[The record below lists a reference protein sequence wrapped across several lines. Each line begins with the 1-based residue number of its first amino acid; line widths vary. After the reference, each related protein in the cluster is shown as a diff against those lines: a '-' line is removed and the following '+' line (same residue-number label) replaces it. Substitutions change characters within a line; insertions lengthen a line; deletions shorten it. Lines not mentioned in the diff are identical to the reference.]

1 MKKPHNTAKN
11 ARNGDSKMSK
21 KIGSTLLAFLLVIAA
36 FATLPSNA
44 FAKSYADQLRDKGF
58 PESYISKLVALHDK
72 YPKWDFQPLKTG
84 LDFTSAVNAE
94 RSPHSKQLIE
104 RQSSLS
110 SAYYCTCSSCK
121 NKPQEGSS
129 WYSASQNAVMH
140 YMDPRNF
147 FDEKHIFQ
155 FESTAYN
162 SAQTKTGVETILSST
177 WMHNSLINYLTTD
190 GKTRKNYDS
199 KTKYSDAILAAAKN
213 SGMSAYYLASKIVQE
228 VGSTKATT
236 GGASGSSAPFYG
248 IYNYYNIGA
257 YSGAMDGLEWAA
269 GYLRLEENATIYS
282 DYKDGKVSG
291 TKTTAKAGQ
300 YMVWRANAG
309 DYYRVRLY
317 TDNTGSYSTGI
328 SGYVKKSVC
337 RTKYFNYGRPWSNP
351 YKSIYYG
358 ATYIANGFSKTQN
371 TGYLQKFNVAPGTA
385 EKHSHEYMANV
396 QAAASESVTTYNAY
410 KAAKILD
417 TAKTFIIPVYNNMPS
432 STADVSHISTT
443 ADTTTTTK
451 VTTTTANKNQVTG
464 LTLTARTKTSL
475 TYKWNKVSGATK
487 YYIDITNKT
496 KGSNFSKTVTGTS
509 ATLNNLTDT
518 QEYAVRVRA
527 YVGGKYGPYSAYNTK
542 HCLPGSVS
550 GAKIKSRS
558 AASVTLK
565 WSKKAGADGYY
576 IYRYDTKTKK
586 TTKVA
591 TITGNKTSGA
601 VSKLNANTAYTFQV
615 AAYTKD
621 SKTKTGAKSS
631 KVSTKTLT
639 ATPKI
644 SSATSTK
651 SKKITLKWGKVT
663 CSGYQVQYS
672 TTKNFKKN
680 FLDFTVSKTAT
691 GKTFS
696 TYRAK
701 TTYYV
706 RMRSYRTEGKK
717 KVYSA
722 WSTTK
727 AVKVK

>member
-1 MKKPHNTAKN
+1 MTKKFFSTFLALCLLMTA
-11 ARNGDSKMSK
+11 
-21 KIGSTLLAFLLVIAA
+21 LAA
-36 FATLPSNA
+36 LPANA

-58 PESYISKLVALHDK
+58 PESYISKLVSLHNK

-84 LDFTSAVNAE
+84 LNFTSAVNAE

-110 SAYYCTCSSCK
+110 AAYYCSCASCK

-147 FDEKHIFQ
+147 LDEKHIFQ

-162 SAQTKTGVETILSST
+162 SAQTKAGVETILSPT
-177 WMHNSLINYLTTD
+177 WMHDSLINYLTTD
-190 GKTRKNYDS
+190 GKTRKNYNS

-236 GGASGSSAPFYG
+236 GGASGDRSPFIG

-269 GYLRLEENATIYS
+269 GYLRLEKAATVYS
-282 DYKDGKVSG
+282 NYKDGKVSG
-291 TKTTAKAGQ
+291 TKTQAKVGQ

-317 TDNTGSYSTGI
+317 TDNNGSYSAGI
-328 SGYVKKSVC
+328 SGYVRKSAC
-337 RTKYFNYGRPWSNP
+337 RTKYFNYGRPWTNP
-351 YKSIYYG
+351 YKSIYNG
-358 ATYIANGFSKTQN
+358 AAYIANGFSKTQN

-417 TAKTFIIPVYNNMPS
+417 TAKTFIIPVYSGMPA
-432 STADVSHISTT
+432 STANVNHISTST
-443 ADTTTTTK
+443 SGSTTTTK
-451 VTTTTANKNQVTG
+451 PSTTAAAKNQVTG
-464 LTLTARTKTSL
+464 LTLTARTQTSL

-496 KGSNFSKTVTGTS
+496 KNTHFSKTVTGTS
-509 ATLNNLTDT
+509 AKLNNLTDT

-527 YVGGKYGPYSAYNTK
+527 YVSGKYGPYSAYNAK
-542 HCLPGSVS
+542 HCLPGKVS

-558 AASVTLK
+558 AASVALR

-591 TITGNKTSGA
+591 TIKGNKTTGT
-601 VSKLNANTAYTFQV
+601 VSKLKANSAYTFQV
-615 AAYTKD
+615 AAYTAD
-621 SKTKTGAKSS
+621 SSTKTGAKSS

-644 SSATSTK
+644 SSATSPK
-651 SKKITLKWGKVT
+651 SKKITIKWGKVA

-672 TTKNFKKN
+672 TTKNFKQN
-680 FLDFTVSKTAT
+680 FLDFTVSKSAKS
-691 GKTFS
+691 KTFS

-722 WSTTK
+722 WSATK

>member
-1 MKKPHNTAKN
+1 MT
-11 ARNGDSKMSK
+11 K
-21 KIGSTLLAFLLVIAA
+21 KICSTFLAICLIIATLSTLP
-36 FATLPSNA
+36 TTA

-58 PESYISKLVALHDK
+58 PESYISKLVSLHNK

-84 LDFTSAVNAE
+84 LDFTAAVKAE

-110 SAYYCTCSSCK
+110 AAYYCSCSACK
-121 NKPQEGSS
+121 GKPQEGSS

-162 SAQTKTGVETILSST
+162 SAQTKAGVETILSPT

-236 GGASGSSAPFYG
+236 GGASGNRAPFYG

-269 GYLRLEENATIYS
+269 GYLRTNEPTTVYS
-282 DYKDGKVSG
+282 NYKDGKVSG
-291 TKTTAKAGQ
+291 TKTQITAGQ
-300 YMVWRANAG
+300 YMVWRGNAG
-309 DYYRVRLY
+309 KYYRVRLY
-317 TDNTGSYSTGI
+317 KDNGGSYSTGI
-328 SGYVKKSVC
+328 SGYVLKSAC
-337 RTKYFNYGRPWSNP
+337 RTKYFSYGRPWTNP
-351 YKSIYYG
+351 YKSIYNG
-358 ATYIANGFSKTQN
+358 ASYIAAGFSKTQN

-410 KAAKILD
+410 KTAKILD
-417 TAKTFIIPVYNNMPS
+417 TTKTFIIPVYSGMPA
-432 STADVSHISTT
+432 STANVSHISTSGS
-443 ADTTTTTK
+443 TTK
-451 VTTTTANKNQVTG
+451 PSTTKPSTTAAAKHQVTG
-464 LTLTARTKTSL
+464 LTLTGRTQTTL

-496 KGSNFSKTVTGTS
+496 KGTRFSKTVTGTS

-518 QEYAVRVRA
+518 QEYTVRVRA
-527 YVGGKYGPYSAYNTK
+527 YVSGKYAPYSAYNAK
-542 HCLPGSVS
+542 HCLPGKVS

-558 AASVTLK
+558 AASVVLQ

-591 TITGNKTSGA
+591 TVRGNKTTGT
-601 VSKLNANTAYTFQV
+601 VSKLKANTGYTFQV
-615 AAYTKD
+615 AAYTAD
-621 SKTKTGAKSS
+621 SSTKTGAKSS
-631 KVSTKTLT
+631 KVSATTLT

-644 SSATSTK
+644 SSATSPKAKT
-651 SKKITLKWGKVT
+651 ITIKWGKVT

-672 TTKNFKKN
+672 TTKNFKQN
-680 FLDFTVSKTAT
+680 FLDFTVSKNAT

-722 WSTTK
+722 WSATK

>member
-1 MKKPHNTAKN
+1 MTKKTFSLFLAICLL
-11 ARNGDSKMSK
+11 MT
-21 KIGSTLLAFLLVIAA
+21 TLTI
-36 FATLPSNA
+36 LPTTA

-58 PESYISKLVALHDK
+58 PESYISKLVSLHNK

-84 LDFTSAVNAE
+84 LNFTAAVKAE

-110 SAYYCTCSSCK
+110 AAYYCSCASCK

-162 SAQTKTGVETILSST
+162 AKQTKAGVETILSPT
-177 WMHNSLINYLTTD
+177 WMHNSLINYLTTN

-236 GGASGSSAPFYG
+236 GGASGNRAPFIG

-282 DYKDGKVSG
+282 DYKNGKVSG
-291 TKTTAKAGQ
+291 TKTKAKKGQ

-309 DYYRVRLY
+309 KYYRVRLY
-317 TDNTGSYSTGI
+317 KDNGGRYTTGT
-328 SGYVKKSVC
+328 SGYVPKSAC

-351 YKSIYYG
+351 YKSIYNG

-410 KAAKILD
+410 KSAKILN
-417 TAKTFIIPVYNNMPS
+417 TAKTFIIPVYSGMPA
-432 STADVSHISTT
+432 STANVNHISTS
-443 ADTTTTTK
+443 ASSSTTTTTK
-451 VTTTTANKNQVTG
+451 PPTTAVAKNRVTG
-464 LTLTARTKTSL
+464 LTLTGRTQTNL

-496 KGSNFSKTVTGTS
+496 KGTNFSKTVTGTS
-509 ATLNNLTDT
+509 ATLHNLTDT

-527 YVGGKYGPYSAYNTK
+527 YVKGKYGPYSAYNTK
-542 HCLPGSVS
+542 HCLPGKVS
-550 GAKIKSRS
+550 GAKIKRRS
-558 AASVTLK
+558 AASVTLQ
-565 WSKKAGADGYY
+565 WSKKPGADGYY
-576 IYRYDTKTKK
+576 IYRYDTKSKK

-591 TITGNKTSGA
+591 TIKGNKTTGT
-601 VSKLNANTAYTFQV
+601 VSKLKANTAYTFQV
-615 AAYTKD
+615 AAYTTD
-621 SKTKTGAKSS
+621 SSTKTGAKSS

-644 SSATSTK
+644 SSATSPK
-651 SKKITLKWGKVT
+651 SKKITIKWGKVA

-672 TTKNFKKN
+672 TTKNFKRN
-680 FLDFTVSKTAT
+680 FLDFTVKKSAT
-691 GKTFS
+691 SKTFS

-722 WSTTK
+722 WSATK
-727 AVKVK
+727 SVKVK

>member
-1 MKKPHNTAKN
+1 MT
-11 ARNGDSKMSK
+11 K
-21 KIGSTLLAFLLVIAA
+21 KICSTFLAICLIIATLSTLP
-36 FATLPSNA
+36 TTA
-44 FAKSYADQLRDKGF
+44 FAKSYADQLRNKGF
-58 PESYISKLVALHDK
+58 PESYISKLVSLHNK

-84 LDFTSAVNAE
+84 LDFTAAVKAE

-110 SAYYCTCSSCK
+110 AAYYCSCSACK
-121 NKPQEGSS
+121 GKPQEGSS

-162 SAQTKTGVETILSST
+162 SAQTKAGVETILSPT

-236 GGASGSSAPFYG
+236 GGASGNRAPFYG

-269 GYLRLEENATIYS
+269 GYLRLEEDATIYS
-282 DYKDGKVSG
+282 NYKDGKVSG
-291 TKTTAKAGQ
+291 TKTQAKAGQ
-300 YMVWRANAG
+300 YMVWRGNAG
-309 DYYRVRLY
+309 KYYRVRLY
-317 TDNTGSYSTGI
+317 TDNGGSYSTGI
-328 SGYVKKSVC
+328 SGYVLKSAC
-337 RTKYFNYGRPWSNP
+337 RTKYFNYGRPWTNP
-351 YKSIYYG
+351 YKSIYNG
-358 ATYIANGFSKTQN
+358 ASYIAAGFSKAQN

-410 KAAKILD
+410 KTAKILD
-417 TAKTFIIPVYNNMPS
+417 TTKTFIIPVYSGMPA
-432 STADVSHISTT
+432 STANVSHISTSGS
-443 ADTTTTTK
+443 TTK
-451 VTTTTANKNQVTG
+451 PSTTKPSTTAAAKHQVTG
-464 LTLTARTKTSL
+464 LTLTGRTQTTL

-496 KGSNFSKTVTGTS
+496 KGTHFSKTVTGTS

-527 YVGGKYGPYSAYNTK
+527 YVSGKYGPYSAYNTK
-542 HCLPGSVS
+542 HCLPGKVS

-558 AASVTLK
+558 AASVALQ

-586 TTKVA
+586 ATKVA
-591 TITGNKTSGA
+591 TVKGNKTTGT
-601 VSKLNANTAYTFQV
+601 VSKLKANTGYTFQV
-615 AAYTKD
+615 AAYTAD
-621 SKTKTGAKSS
+621 SSTKTGAKSS
-631 KVSTKTLT
+631 KVSTTTLT

-644 SSATSTK
+644 SSATSPKAKT
-651 SKKITLKWGKVT
+651 ITIKWGKVT

-672 TTKNFKKN
+672 TTKNFKQN
-680 FLDFTVSKTAT
+680 FLDFTVSKNAT

-722 WSTTK
+722 WSATK
-727 AVKVK
+727 AIKVK

>member
-1 MKKPHNTAKN
+1 MT
-11 ARNGDSKMSK
+11 
-21 KIGSTLLAFLLVIAA
+21 TLTI
-36 FATLPSNA
+36 LPTTA

-58 PESYISKLVALHDK
+58 PESYISKLVSLHNK

-84 LDFTSAVNAE
+84 LNFTAAVKAE

-110 SAYYCTCSSCK
+110 AAYYCSCASCK

-147 FDEKHIFQ
+147 LDEKHIFQ

-162 SAQTKTGVETILSST
+162 AKQTKAGVETILSPT

-236 GGASGSSAPFYG
+236 GGASGNRAPFIG

-269 GYLRLEENATIYS
+269 GYLRLEKNATIYS
-282 DYKDGKVSG
+282 DYKNGKVSG
-291 TKTTAKAGQ
+291 TKTEAKKGQ

-309 DYYRVRLY
+309 NYYRVRLY
-317 TDNTGSYSTGI
+317 TDNGGSYATGT
-328 SGYVKKSVC
+328 SGYVPKSVC

-351 YKSIYYG
+351 YKSIYNG
-358 ATYIANGFSKTQN
+358 AIYIANGFSKTQN

-410 KAAKILD
+410 KSAKILD
-417 TAKTFIIPVYNNMPS
+417 TAKTFIIPVYSGMPA
-432 STADVSHISTT
+432 STANVNHISTST
-443 ADTTTTTK
+443 SGSTTTTT
-451 VTTTTANKNQVTG
+451 AAKNRVTG
-464 LTLTARTKTSL
+464 LTLTGRTQTNL

-496 KGSNFSKTVTGTS
+496 KGTNFSKTVTGTS
-509 ATLNNLTDT
+509 ATLHNLTDT
-518 QEYAVRVRA
+518 EEYAVRVRA
-527 YVGGKYGPYSAYNTK
+527 YVKGKYGPYSAYNIK
-542 HCLPGSVS
+542 HCLPGKVS
-550 GAKIKSRS
+550 GAKVKSRS
-558 AASVTLK
+558 AASVALQ

-576 IYRYDTKTKK
+576 IYRYDTKSKK

-591 TITGNKTSGA
+591 TIKGNKTTGT
-601 VSKLNANTAYTFQV
+601 VSKLKANTAYTFQV
-615 AAYTKD
+615 AAYTTD
-621 SKTKTGAKSS
+621 SSTKTGDKSS

-644 SSATSTK
+644 SSATSPK
-651 SKKITLKWGKVT
+651 SKKITIKWGKVA

-672 TTKNFKKN
+672 TTKNFKQN
-680 FLDFTVSKTAT
+680 FLDFTVKNSAT
-691 GKTFS
+691 SKTFS

-722 WSTTK
+722 WSATK

>member
-1 MKKPHNTAKN
+1 MTKKFFSTFLALCLLMTA
-11 ARNGDSKMSK
+11 
-21 KIGSTLLAFLLVIAA
+21 LAA
-36 FATLPSNA
+36 LPANA

-58 PESYISKLVALHDK
+58 PESYISKLVSLHNK

-84 LDFTSAVNAE
+84 LNFTSAVNAE

-110 SAYYCTCSSCK
+110 AAYYCSCASCK
-121 NKPQEGSS
+121 NKPQEGSR

-147 FDEKHIFQ
+147 LDEKHIFQ

-162 SAQTKTGVETILSST
+162 SAQTKAGVETILSPT
-177 WMHNSLINYLTTD
+177 WMHDSLINYLTTD
-190 GKTRKNYDS
+190 GKTRKNYNS

-236 GGASGSSAPFYG
+236 GGASGDRSPFIG

-269 GYLRLEENATIYS
+269 GYLRLEKAATVYS
-282 DYKDGKVSG
+282 NYKDGKVSG
-291 TKTTAKAGQ
+291 TKTQAKVGQ

-317 TDNTGSYSTGI
+317 TDNNGSYSAGI
-328 SGYVKKSVC
+328 SGYVRKSAC
-337 RTKYFNYGRPWSNP
+337 RTKYFNYGRPWTNP
-351 YKSIYYG
+351 YKSIYNG
-358 ATYIANGFSKTQN
+358 AAYIANGFSKTQN

-417 TAKTFIIPVYNNMPS
+417 TAKTFIIPVYSGMPA
-432 STADVSHISTT
+432 STANVNHISTST
-443 ADTTTTTK
+443 SGSTTTTK
-451 VTTTTANKNQVTG
+451 PSTTAAAKNQVTG
-464 LTLTARTKTSL
+464 LTLTARTQTSL

-496 KGSNFSKTVTGTS
+496 KNTHFSKTVTGTS
-509 ATLNNLTDT
+509 AKLNNLTDT

-527 YVGGKYGPYSAYNTK
+527 YVSGKYGPYSAYNAK
-542 HCLPGSVS
+542 HCLPGKVS

-558 AASVTLK
+558 AASVALR

-591 TITGNKTSGA
+591 TIKGNKTTGT
-601 VSKLNANTAYTFQV
+601 VSKLKANSAYTFQV
-615 AAYTKD
+615 AAYTAD
-621 SKTKTGAKSS
+621 SSTNTGAKSS

-644 SSATSTK
+644 SSATSPK
-651 SKKITLKWGKVT
+651 SKKITIKWGKVA

-672 TTKNFKKN
+672 TTKNFKQN
-680 FLDFTVSKTAT
+680 FLDFTVSKSAKS
-691 GKTFS
+691 KTFS

-722 WSTTK
+722 WSATK

>member
-1 MKKPHNTAKN
+1 MTKKTISLFLAICLL
-11 ARNGDSKMSK
+11 MT
-21 KIGSTLLAFLLVIAA
+21 TLTI
-36 FATLPSNA
+36 LPTTA

-58 PESYISKLVALHDK
+58 PESYISKLVSLHNK

-84 LDFTSAVNAE
+84 LNFTAAVKAE

-110 SAYYCTCSSCK
+110 AAYYCSCASCK

-147 FDEKHIFQ
+147 LDEKHIFQ

-162 SAQTKTGVETILSST
+162 AKQTKAGVETILSPT
-177 WMHNSLINYLTTD
+177 WMHNSLINYLTTN

-236 GGASGSSAPFYG
+236 GGASGNRTPFIG

-269 GYLRLEENATIYS
+269 GYLRLEKNATIYS
-282 DYKDGKVSG
+282 DYKNGKVSG
-291 TKTTAKAGQ
+291 TKTEAKKGQ

-309 DYYRVRLY
+309 NYYRVRLY
-317 TDNTGSYSTGI
+317 TDNGGSYATGT
-328 SGYVKKSVC
+328 SGYVLKSVC

-351 YKSIYYG
+351 YKSIYNG

-410 KAAKILD
+410 KSAKILD
-417 TAKTFIIPVYNNMPS
+417 TAKTFIIPVYSGMPA
-432 STADVSHISTT
+432 STANVNHIFTSTSGS
-443 ADTTTTTK
+443 TTTTTRPS
-451 VTTTTANKNQVTG
+451 TTAAAKNRVTG
-464 LTLTARTKTSL
+464 LTLTGRTQTNL

-496 KGSNFSKTVTGTS
+496 KGTNFSKTVTGTS
-509 ATLNNLTDT
+509 ATLHNLTDT
-518 QEYAVRVRA
+518 EEYAVRVRA
-527 YVGGKYGPYSAYNTK
+527 YVKGKYGPYSAYNTK
-542 HCLPGSVS
+542 HCLPGKVS
-550 GAKIKSRS
+550 GAKVKSRS
-558 AASVTLK
+558 AASVALQ

-576 IYRYDTKTKK
+576 VYRYDTKSKK
-586 TTKVA
+586 TTKAA
-591 TITGNKTSGA
+591 TIKGNKTTGT
-601 VSKLNANTAYTFQV
+601 VSKLKANTAYTFQV
-615 AAYTKD
+615 AAYTTD
-621 SKTKTGAKSS
+621 SSTKTGAKSS

-644 SSATSTK
+644 SSATSPK
-651 SKKITLKWGKVT
+651 SKKITIKWGKVA

-672 TTKNFKKN
+672 TTKNFKQN
-680 FLDFTVSKTAT
+680 FLDFTVKNSAT
-691 GKTFS
+691 SKTFS

-717 KVYSA
+717 RVYSA
-722 WSTTK
+722 WSATK
-727 AVKVK
+727 SVKVK